1 MLTQYFSEKE
11 IETPEYDFSFVC
23 ITQDKEKDDTLII
36 ELQKNI
42 IKAYRTPSYL
52 QRKRRNLDRAGLED
66 YILKK
71 VIPDKITNFDLATRY
86 GDFGEIFASLVINF
100 VENKETFNKLQWK
113 FNKDKSVF
121 GTDIVAFDSLED
133 PSEICYYEVKTRENC
148 LNKEEVSRKK
158 IGDEEIIEKEYISV
172 IAYKS
177 LEKDMLSDKESILD
191 YMSRFYQA
199 AGDDAKSDLFSDLVD
214 GVKSVNKTFEVFI
227 ITDSKILS
235 KDYQSLL
242 TTLNSIPKT
251 INPLKVTF
259 IFIDSIKQLMTETW
273 NTIVENGA
281 VFIEENSL

>member
-1 MLTQYFSEKE
+1 MIERYFSIKE
-11 IETPEYDFSFVC
+11 NDSQTYDFQFIR
-23 ITQDKEKDDTLII
+23 ITEDYDKDDTLIN
-36 ELQKNI
+36 ELQKSI
-42 IKAYRTPSYL
+42 IREYREPSYL

-66 YILKK
+66 YIRKK
-71 VIPDKITNFDLATRY
+71 VIPDEITNFDLATRY
-86 GDFGEIFASLVINF
+86 GDFGEIFASLVIQF
-100 VENKETFNKLQWK
+100 VDNKKTFNKLQWK

-121 GTDIVAFDSLED
+121 GTDIVSFDSLEE

-158 IGDEEIIEKEYISV
+158 IGDDEIIEKEYISV

-191 YMSRFYQA
+191 YMSRFYHA
-199 AGDDAKSDLFSDLVD
+199 TGDEDVSDLFSDLVD
-214 GVKSVNKTFEVFI
+214 GVKSVNKSYEVFI
-227 ITDSKILS
+227 ITDSKNLS
-235 KDYQSLL
+235 KDYKSLL
-242 TTLNSIPKT
+242 TALNSYPKT

-273 NTIVENGA
+273 NTIVEHGA

>member
-1 MLTQYFSEKE
+1 MIERYFSIKE
-11 IETPEYDFSFVC
+11 NDYQTYDFQFIR
-23 ITQDKEKDDTLII
+23 ITEDCNKDDTLIN
-36 ELQKNI
+36 ELQKSI
-42 IKAYRTPSYL
+42 IREYREPSYL

-66 YILKK
+66 YIRKK
-71 VIPDKITNFDLATRY
+71 VIPDEITNFDLATRY
-86 GDFGEIFASLVINF
+86 GDFGEIFASLVIQF
-100 VENKETFNKLQWK
+100 VDNKKTFNKLQWK

-121 GTDIVAFDSLED
+121 GTDIVSFDSLEE

-158 IGDEEIIEKEYISV
+158 IGDDEIIEKEYISV

-191 YMSRFYQA
+191 YMSRFYHA
-199 AGDDAKSDLFSDLVD
+199 TGDEDISDLFSDLVD
-214 GVKSVNKTFEVFI
+214 GVKSVNKSYEVFI
-227 ITDSKILS
+227 ITDSKNLS
-235 KDYQSLL
+235 KDYKSLL
-242 TTLNSIPKT
+242 TALNSYPKT

-273 NTIVENGA
+273 NTIVEHGA

>member
-148 LNKEEVSRKK
+148 LNKEKVSRKK

-242 TTLNSIPKT
+242 TTLNSIPKK
-251 INPLKVTF
+251 INPLKVT
-259 IFIDSIKQLMTETW
+259 
-273 NTIVENGA
+273 
-281 VFIEENSL
+281 VF